1 MDKKDEHQKL
11 KICFVSL
18 NSYPLL
24 LEKNLGYVGGAEVQQ
39 VELAKELKRRCYN
52 ISFITYGETLKDVEQ
67 IDGIEVWPAYNR
79 SDVNKLSS
87 LSKALCIWR
96 KMKEV
101 NADIYFHRAGCP
113 GMTSTFGIFHKKKT
127 INSISSNIE
136 LTSNFNFKK
145 DNIRQILGKIGNWL
159 DIKLSDIV
167 VSQSLFQKSKL
178 KNRYKVDSI
187 LIKNAFK
194 IPSQADIVQLDDF
207 VLWVGTIRKV
217 KQPSLFLKIAEHFP
231 EHKFLMIGG
240 VGESLELFEEI
251 KNASNKIQN
260 LKFEGFVTRD
270 KIFDYYKKAIF
281 LVNTSKTEGFPNVF
295 LEAWLCFLPV
305 ISLNVDPDDIISK
318 YKLGCHSVT
327 FNRMINDIRNLLK
340 SKELLVEMGKNGRK
354 YVETYHNIRIIA
366 DRYEN
371 LFKHITK

>member
-1 MDKKDEHQKL
+1 MNKKNESQKL

-39 VELAKELKRRCYN
+39 VELAKELKRRGYE
-52 ISFITYGETLKDVEQ
+52 ISFIVYGKNLEDVEN
-67 IDGIEVWPAYNR
+67 IDGIKVVSTYNR
-79 SDVNKLSS
+79 DDVTNLSS
-87 LSKALCIWR
+87 LSKALCVWR

-101 NADIYFHRAGCP
+101 DADIYFHRAGCP
-113 GMTSTFGIFHKKKT
+113 GMTSTFGRFHKKKT
-127 INSISSNIE
+127 INSISSDME
-136 LTSNFNFKK
+136 VTSKFNFKK

-167 VSQSLFQKSKL
+167 VSQNLFQKSKL
-178 KNRYKVDSI
+178 KNRHKVDSI

-194 IPSQADIVQLDDF
+194 IPSQADIVRRDDF

-251 KNASNKIQN
+251 KNASNEIQN
-260 LKFEGFVTRD
+260 LQFEGFVTRD
-270 KIFDYYKKAIF
+270 KIFDYYKKAIL

-305 ISLNVDPDDIISK
+305 ISLNVDPDGIISK
-318 YKLGCHSVT
+318 YKLGYHSET
-327 FNRMINDIRNLLK
+327 FNRVINDIRNLLE
-340 SKELLVEMGKNGRK
+340 SKELRVEMGKNGWK
-354 YVETYHNIRIIA
+354 YVETYHNIRSIV
-366 DRYEN
+366 DRYEE
-371 LFKHITK
+371 LFKHIIK